1 VASRLQSSIII
12 VVVVLFILSGIMLPR
27 LFRSS
32 PRAAAS
38 GIGVTANG
46 EAYRWSDKEVTVFE
60 NKAGTLVIAVIGH
73 REYEDDENKQQTGNY
88 MAFYDALNGKE
99 LGRQRLTGIA
109 QDRLNDADF
118 SLFQNGDIYAIV
130 NKSLLYKIDKVNT
143 RLVPV
148 PADFFTHQE
157 ELAAGIAQVE
167 FIGPEWG
174 DGLKLVTNDGKNRT
188 YFPIADKVFTDKS
201 RYAAEKTLA
210 VKEPGAKTRTYFL
223 FSEPSDDFPDEPIRL
238 MMYTQKDNQGGP
250 NTRPFFQKRDYSF
263 LYNKKTISDF
273 RQGGDYVLSYRDLTP
288 GRAYFSPEVLYS
300 DNEYVLIQSKA
311 NAASTANTLVQCLSV
326 PGGRLVFTLPV
337 DKEHPVDHIAYRYSH
352 GFVLKTYESVLVID
366 SSGKQIKEFKIMQ

>member
-1 VASRLQSSIII
+1 
-12 VVVVLFILSGIMLPR
+12 
-27 LFRSS
+27 
-32 PRAAAS
+32 
-38 GIGVTANG
+38 
-46 EAYRWSDKEVTVFE
+46 
-60 NKAGTLVIAVIGH
+60 
-73 REYEDDENKQQTGNY
+73 
-88 MAFYDALNGKE
+88 
-99 LGRQRLTGIA
+99 
-109 QDRLNDADF
+109 
-118 SLFQNGDIYAIV
+118 
-130 NKSLLYKIDKVNT
+130 
-143 RLVPV
+143 
-148 PADFFTHQE
+148 
-157 ELAAGIAQVE
+157 
-167 FIGPEWG
+167 
-174 DGLKLVTNDGKNRT
+174 
-188 YFPIADKVFTDKS
+188 
-201 RYAAEKTLA
+201 
-210 VKEPGAKTRTYFL
+210 
-223 FSEPSDDFPDEPIRL
+223 
-238 MMYTQKDNQGGP
+238 MYTQKDNQGGP

>member
-1 VASRLQSSIII
+1 MASRLQSSIII